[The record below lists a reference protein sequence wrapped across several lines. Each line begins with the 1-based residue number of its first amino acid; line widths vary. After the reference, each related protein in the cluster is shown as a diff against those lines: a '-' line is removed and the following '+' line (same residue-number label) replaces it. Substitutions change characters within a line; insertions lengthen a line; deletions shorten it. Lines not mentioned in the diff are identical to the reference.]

1 MSASDDAPSGVVKMD
16 DYVSESGPVP
26 VQKDDAPV
34 RALDQAKA
42 DSDEQLQQDEKE
54 AIDKSNIIK
63 DRTRHAKPEGVG
75 YSEGP
80 EEDDLPKNVRDG
92 LDGRSAVHTGILKEP
107 SA

>member
-1 MSASDDAPSGVVKMD
+1 MSS
-16 DYVSESGPVP
+16 YVCLCSNSCPGSSSR
-26 VQKDDAPV
+26 D
-34 RALDQAKA
+34 RRRCA
-42 DSDEQLQQDEKE
+42 DGTTIAEQDEKE